1 MRLLL
6 DECVPRPL
14 KRDLVGHQVST
25 VPEMGWSSK
34 RNSELLGLVRAHR
47 FDAFLTVD
55 QNVSFQQNL
64 QAAGV
69 AVLVV
74 IARTNRV
81 KELRPLVPTILQALE
96 TLNPGTVV
104 QVGA

>member
-55 QNVSFQQNL
+55 QNLSFQQNL

-96 TLNPGTVV
+96 TLKPGTVV